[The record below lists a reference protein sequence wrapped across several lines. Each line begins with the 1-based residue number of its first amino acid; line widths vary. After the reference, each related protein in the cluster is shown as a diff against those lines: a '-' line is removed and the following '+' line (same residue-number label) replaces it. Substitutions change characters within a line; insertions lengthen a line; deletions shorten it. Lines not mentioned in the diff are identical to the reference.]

1 MRTPWSRWFR
11 RWLIDLTLVILIGIP
26 VVGATL
32 VRGWEAG
39 DRMAKGVELA
49 AGDPVVALVARSSPP
64 TVAEIDA
71 MVSEALEACLGPGGL
86 ANLISPGDVVVIKP
100 NLGTTSTDEHE
111 TTDWEVVKPIV
122 AGAWAAEA
130 STVIIGEG
138 MPLGTGE
145 GLGLDHYAKVGY
157 TANITDVE
165 YMDFNDIVKVPDV
178 DVLAEN
184 GLWEPDQS
192 LVMPRV
198 YYEEADIV
206 ITVPQLKTHNRAGV
220 TLSLKNVFGV
230 PPVAAYSSDVV
241 ERPWRDLLHTDEYGI
256 HKSIPHINYCRK
268 PDLVVVDAILG
279 GQGNG
284 PWDADPVE
292 MNIIL
297 AGTDPVAVDTVGTV
311 LMGFEPHRIRH
322 LVYAGYLGLGVGD
335 LDRIVIAGT
344 PLSEVRRE
352 FEPAGTYRHDY
363 RSASV
368 VRRTASSIAVDG
380 FLGDWPDV
388 AEIEVATDACLTDGE
403 EEWAGPNDLSA
414 SARFLY
420 DGERLYVAVTVL
432 DDDTQLNSHTGST
445 LCDGDAVEIYF
456 SGAYQDQP
464 GRPSNYS
471 QDDFRLGVGYNPSP
485 SCWDIGRNALVQG
498 AAVALVDTT
507 DGYVIEMSIPFSSLH
522 GFQPGERQ
530 EIGLDL
536 ALDDVDSGMTRQTQM
551 TWGGGP
557 ELPSDV
563 REMGVALLGSAL
575 DGPTPVLTAT
585 ASITPTPTVP
595 TPTPTVTHSVTPT
608 PTATATATATSTV
621 TPTLTPTRTATRTA
635 TVTFTPTPFF
645 SVGLPLILK

>member
-1 MRTPWSRWFR
+1 MRTPWSRRFR
-11 RWLIDLTLVILIGIP
+11 RSMIDLALVILIGIP

-64 TVAEIDA
+64 TVAEIDE
-71 MVSEALEACLGPGGL
+71 MVGEALEACLGPGGL

-100 NLGTTSTDEHE
+100 NLGSSSTDEHE

-122 AGAWAAEA
+122 AGAWAAGA
-130 STVIIGEG
+130 SRVIIGEG
-138 MPLGTGE
+138 IMTST
-145 GLGLDHYAKVGY
+145 GLGHYANMGY

-165 YMDFNDIVKVPDV
+165 YLDFNDMATVPIYNVSAD
-178 DVLAEN
+178 
-184 GLWEPDQS
+184 GLWEPGQT
-192 LVMPRV
+192 LVMPQV
-198 YYEEADIV
+198 YYDADVV
-206 ITVPQLKTHNRAGV
+206 ISVAQLKTHNRAGV

-230 PPVAAYSSDVV
+230 PPVAAYSSGVT
-241 ERPWRDLLHTDEYGI
+241 WRDRLHTDEYGI
-256 HKSIPHINYCRK
+256 HKSIPHMNYCRK
-268 PDLVVVDAILG
+268 PDLVVLDAILG
-279 GQGNG
+279 GEGDG
-284 PWDADPVE
+284 PWGADPVE

-322 LVYAGYLGLGVGD
+322 LVYAGYLGLGIGD
-335 LDRIVIAGT
+335 LDRIIIAGT

-352 FEPAGTYRHDY
+352 FRSAGTYRHDY

-368 VRRTASSIAVDG
+368 VRRTASSITVDG
-380 FLGDWPDV
+380 SLGDWPDV
-388 AEIEVATDACLTDGE
+388 AGIEVATDVCLTAGE
-403 EEWAGPNDLSA
+403 GEWAGLDDLSA
-414 SARFLY
+414 MARFLY
-420 DGERLYVAVTVL
+420 DGERLYAAVTVR
-432 DDDTQLNSHTGST
+432 DDHTQLNSHTGST
-445 LCDGDAVEIYF
+445 LWNGDAVEIYF

-464 GRPSNYS
+464 GRSPNYL

-498 AAVALVDTT
+498 ASVALVDTG

-536 ALDDVDSGMTRQTQM
+536 ALDDADSGSTRETQM

-557 ELPSDV
+557 DLPSDV
-563 REMGVALLGSAL
+563 REMGVALLGSVL
-575 DGPTPVLTAT
+575 DDATPTLTAT

-595 TPTPTVTHSVTPT
+595 TLTPTVTHSVTPT
-608 PTATATATATSTV
+608 PTTTITATATGTV
-621 TPTLTPTRTATRTA
+621 TPTLTPTRTATVTA
-635 TVTFTPTPFF
+635 TVTVTPTPFF